1 MQIKEVLAS
10 ENGAKVLANTVVFCG
25 ISDGFDIQQDNV
37 LREDGD
43 S

>member
-1 MQIKEVLAS
+1 MARKYLPIVL
-10 ENGAKVLANTVVFCG
+10 CG
-25 ISDGFDIQQDNV
+25 ISDGFDIQQDNM